1 MTGWSTVAFINLE
14 INAITL
20 STPEMAESVR
30 FWTVPG
36 LEVTYGGPQDPFTTL
51 ALGANYI
58 NLFTV
63 EPSESVAEQSGAT
76 FWGRV
81 VLHVP
86 SPDDMWQRY
95 LDAGYEPM
103 TEPADAPWGE
113 RYFHIRDPGGHEIS
127 FAIPLDS

>member
-63 EPSESVAEQSGAT
+63 NLRSLSLSSRGQRSGVGLSCTCHRQMICGSVT
-76 FWGRV
+76 
-81 VLHVP
+81 
-86 SPDDMWQRY
+86 
-95 LDAGYEPM
+95 
-103 TEPADAPWGE
+103 
-113 RYFHIRDPGGHEIS
+113 
-127 FAIPLDS
+127 